1 MTGKLFQKEKSH
13 FIVFYF
19 SNLWRNAF
27 RQSMM
32 HMEQLDRNI
41 VLSVFSQNDQF
52 QDRRAQRQKHLQ
64 IKTITQQVIKAVDDI
79 NLTQI
84 YKLECLV
91 KKQTLFYLVIR

>member
-1 MTGKLFQKEKSH
+1 
-13 FIVFYF
+13 
-19 SNLWRNAF
+19 
-27 RQSMM
+27 MM

-79 NLTQI
+79 NLTDLQI
-84 YKLECLV
+84 GMSSKEANIV
-91 KKQTLFYLVIR
+91 LFSHQIDWEKTWL

>member
-13 FIVFYF
+13 FILFYF

-41 VLSVFSQNDQF
+41 VQSVFSQNDQF
-52 QDRRAQRQKHLQ
+52 QDRRA
-64 IKTITQQVIKAVDDI
+64 
-79 NLTQI
+79 
-84 YKLECLV
+84 
-91 KKQTLFYLVIR
+91 